1 MTVAGLPSPDL
12 TSLPDTPRREVVV
25 GRNSKVWSGLA
36 ADARIAGL
44 VGVAIGHR
52 ELDTFAFSAK
62 DRVWVFSYSRDEHDN
77 SALLKRLENAG
88 VAEVVYVSS
97 SSCRV
102 AARTA
107 CYEYPRVKLKAESQ
121 ALGFNA
127 GKVLT
132 IGLVYAD
139 ERELPAGDNVATSLA
154 ELAAFM
160 LAPTW
165 PDGQGRRKH
174 LFRQVSCPF
183 SGALEQTL
191 YRAYGWAIFSLK
203 RYPCVLRPVD
213 LLLRASR
220 MRWYGYV
227 YLSNRLWIS
236 TTS

>member
-1 MTVAGLPSPDL
+1 MSLAGPPSPDD
-12 TSLPDTPRREVVV
+12 TRLPDLSRREVVV
-25 GRNSKVWSGLA
+25 GRNSKVWRGLA
-36 ADARIAGL
+36 ADAHVAAR
-44 VGVAIGHR
+44 VGAAIGHS
-52 ELDTFAFSAK
+52 ELSAFAFAAN
-62 DRVWVFSYSRDEHDN
+62 DRVWVFSYSRNENEN
-77 SALLKRLENAG
+77 SALLQRLGEAG

-102 AARTA
+102 ASRTA
-107 CYEYPRVKLKAESQ
+107 CYEYPRVKQRAEAQ
-121 ALGFNA
+121 ALALGV

-154 ELAAFM
+154 ELGAFM
-160 LAPTW
+160 LSPAW

-174 LFRQVSCPF
+174 LFGRVSRPF
-183 SGALEQTL
+183 SGPLEKVL
-191 YRAYGWAIFSLK
+191 YRSYGWAILSLK
-203 RYPCVLRPVD
+203 AYPCVLRPID
-213 LLLRASR
+213 LLLRALR